1 MSPKK
6 AKPALP
12 PTPPEQQPPAPAPLP
27 DMPPKPQSK
36 AEAVAAAHAQEMET
50 ELHTIYDE
58 AGPAKSDM
66 TRLVQVRHSTLK
78 KVLVGLM
85 AFFAILATIAW
96 AGVFFFSPGS
106 GKFSGEGV
114 ELVVEGPAEV
124 KSGELVTY
132 ALRYKNGERIA
143 LGTASLE
150 LRLPRAFKVQSVEP
164 AAEEGGTW
172 RIGSIAPDKDGLI
185 TLRGV
190 FIAPIDR
197 EYDMQAILT
206 YRPADFNSEFQKVT
220 TKGLKITGSV
230 IDLAVT
236 GPSKVLPGDKVT
248 MKLAYKNSSENGFE
262 QLKLRAEWP
271 QTFIPEKSE
280 PASIDGD
287 FKEWDVAAL
296 DGGGEGSVTVTGTFA
311 SEAEG
316 PQEAKATIGFLG
328 EGDAFE
334 TQKESTFS
342 PDVLRGDFVTALI
355 LNGKSDAQPVR
366 FGDVLRFAVTYK
378 NTGTVTLGDVRL
390 ALTVE
395 ATPAG
400 KVVLWND
407 LKDKA
412 KGLRDGNV
420 ITWTKRQ
427 VPSLGTIEAGEEGI
441 LDLEVPVLDK
451 PLAGVPADA
460 EYAITSW
467 LEATVGTIDGETV
480 DRAAKTSPIVAKL
493 VSDTVLAAEAR
504 YFNED
509 SIPVGSGPLPPK
521 VGEATAYRVSWKV
534 TNSLH
539 ELSDLKISA
548 RLPANVRWTGLS
560 NVDAGDLRF
569 DAAAEKMI
577 WTLNWMPTSI
587 RDLTVSF
594 DVAIT
599 PSEDQRGRIP
609 TLVDGAIFE
618 AIDKRNGWPIIL
630 SAQPLTTGAEND
642 ELAAGKGRVE

>member
-6 AKPALP
+6 AKPTIP
-12 PTPPEQQPPAPAPLP
+12 PTPPAPPEPPVAAVP
-27 DMPPKPQSK
+27 DLPPKPPSREEVVAK
-36 AEAVAAAHAQEMET
+36 AFADEVET
-50 ELHTIYDE
+50 DLHTIYDQT
-58 AGPAKSDM
+58 GPAKPDM

-78 KVLVGLM
+78 KALVGLM

-150 LRLPRAFKVQSVEP
+150 LRLPRAFKMQSVEP
-164 AAEEGGTW
+164 SAEEGGTW

-190 FIAPIDR
+190 FLGPIDR

-206 YRPADFNSEFQKVT
+206 YRPADFNSEFQKVS
-220 TKGLKITGSV
+220 TKGIKIAGSV
-230 IDLAVT
+230 IDLTAA

-248 MKLAYKNSSENGFE
+248 MRLTYKNGSENAFE

-271 QTFIPEKSE
+271 PTFIPEKAE
-280 PASIDGD
+280 PASVDDG
-287 FKEWDVAAL
+287 FKEWDIASLEA
-296 DGGGEGSVTVTGTFA
+296 GAEGTVSVIGTFA

-328 EGDAFE
+328 EGDVFE
-334 TQKESTFS
+334 AQKLASFS

-378 NTGTVTLGDVRL
+378 NTGTVTLGDVKLSL
-390 ALTVE
+390 AIE
-395 ATPAG
+395 ATPQG
-400 KVVLWND
+400 KVVLWNE

-412 KGLRDGNV
+412 KGVRDGNV

-427 VPSLGTIEAGEEGI
+427 VPSLGKIEAGGEGT

-451 PLAGVPADA
+451 PLPGIPADA
-460 EYAITSW
+460 EYAVTSW
-467 LEATVGTIDGETV
+467 LEAAVGTIDGETV
-480 DRAAKTSPIVAKL
+480 ERTAKTSPIVAKM
-493 VSDTVLAAEAR
+493 VSDTSLAAEAR
-504 YFNED
+504 YFND
-509 SIPVGSGPLPPK
+509 DNIPVGSGPLPPK
-521 VGEATAYRVSWKV
+521 VGEATTYRVSWKIA
-534 TNSLH
+534 NSLH
-539 ELSDLKISA
+539 ELADLKISA
-548 RLPANVRWTGLS
+548 KLPPNVRWTGLS

-569 DAAAEKMI
+569 DAAAEKMT

-587 RDLTVSF
+587 KNLTVSF

-618 AIDKRNGWPIIL
+618 ATDRSNGWPIIL
-630 SAQPLTTGAEND
+630 SAPPLTTAAEGD
-642 ELAAGKGRVE
+642 ESAAGKGRVE